1 MKRVAIIGGS
11 GVYSLDD
18 FKGTPR
24 KVQTP
29 YGEVECEVGNIGE
42 KELVFLPR
50 HGKKH
55 SIPPHLINYQANIWA
70 LAELEVNRVMT
81 TAAVGSLNE
90 DYPPGSLVL
99 LSDFLDF
106 TRNRPS
112 TFYSSINEGVVHT
125 DFSFPYCPELAQ
137 NLKKASLR
145 EGIELLEGAVY
156 VATDGPRFETPA
168 EIRMYKHLG
177 GDVVGMTGVP
187 EVVLAH
193 EKGICYASVAVV
205 TNWAAGI
212 KKEMLSHE
220 EVLQAVAERSKSVQ
234 KIFRAVLPLLH
245 EPPSCSCAKAANK
258 INISANEDI
267 DD

>member
-1 MKRVAIIGGS
+1 MNRVAIIGGS
-11 GVYSLDD
+11 GVYTLAGFEGS
-18 FKGTPR
+18 TQ
-24 KVQTP
+24 KVVTP
-29 YGEVECEVGNIGE
+29 YGEVECEIGKIGE
-42 KELVFLPR
+42 KEIVFLPR

-70 LAELEVNRVMT
+70 LAELGVSWVMA

-99 LSDFLDF
+99 LNDFLDF
-106 TRNRPS
+106 TRSRPF
-112 TFYSSINEGVVHT
+112 TFYAAVEDGVVHT
-125 DFSFPYCPELAQ
+125 DFTFPYCPELSG
-137 NLKKASLR
+137 NLKKAAA
-145 EGIELLEGAVY
+145 EIDVVLLEGAVY

-193 EKGICYASVAVV
+193 EKGLCYASIAVV

-220 EVLQAVAERSKSVQ
+220 EVLRAMSENTKTVQ
-234 KIFRAVLPLLH
+234 KIFESVLPLLQ
-245 EPPSCSCAKAANK
+245 EPRNCSCAKAANRVT
-258 INISANEDI
+258 IAENEEKND
-267 DD
+267 